1 MAKKAAKR
9 KTKPASAG
17 RKAAPKAEKG
27 YPVQLQSLLA
37 FAEMLKKAGH
47 LDRYLKEEK
56 EARVALRMD
65 AKSIAF
71 VKKYLDDHELHA
83 DAAEA
88 LPIKPAAA
96 GGAMGIRQVNPCPC
110 IRR

>member
-1 MAKKAAKR
+1 MAKKTMKR

-17 RKAAPKAEKG
+17 KKTTPKAEKG
-27 YPVQLQSLLA
+27 YPVPLQSVLD

-47 LDRYLKEEK
+47 LDRYLSEEK
-56 EARVALRMD
+56 EARAALRMD

-71 VKKYLDDHELHA
+71 VTKYLDDHELHPK
-83 DAAEA
+83 AAEA

-96 GGAMGIRQVNPCPC
+96 TAMRSSQINICPC
-110 IRR
+110 IKR